1 MIAITKNTNKMKKL
15 FFLLTSATFAF
26 SLGSC
31 RDQAPEPATHT
42 TEVIREVRVET
53 KDEPKSE
60 GFIERT
66 GKKIDKK
73 VNDKIDE
80 KIDEID

>member
-1 MIAITKNTNKMKKL
+1 MRKI
-15 FFLLTSATFAF
+15 FFLLASTTFVF
-26 SLGSC
+26 GLGSC
-31 RDQAPEPATHT
+31 RDQTPEPTTHT
-42 TEVIREVRVET
+42 TEVIREVHVET
-53 KDEPKSE
+53 EETPKRE
-60 GFIERT
+60 GIIERT

>member
-1 MIAITKNTNKMKKL
+1 MKKL
-15 FFLLTSATFAF
+15 IIVLSVTALTFG
-26 SLGSC
+26 LGSC
-31 RDQAPEPATHT
+31 RDQADTPPSTHT

-53 KDEPKSE
+53 KEEPKRD
-60 GFIERT
+60 GVLERAA
-66 GKKIDKK
+66 KKVDKK